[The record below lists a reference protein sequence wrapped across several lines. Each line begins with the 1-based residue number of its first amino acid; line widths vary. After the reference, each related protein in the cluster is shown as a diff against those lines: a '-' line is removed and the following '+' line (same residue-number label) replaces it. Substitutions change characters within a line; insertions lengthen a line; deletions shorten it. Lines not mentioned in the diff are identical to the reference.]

1 MIYRKEEYVQHDEDD
16 SEFPI
21 KQVDMLE
28 SLDGTQKRFIGRAAL
43 NMQTP
48 FGIEQLPI
56 SFEIEADSIEGAFES
71 YVETARPKI
80 EEVKQH
86 IQERLEEARQAEQSR
101 IVTPGEAGLGSSG
114 IVRLD
119 DLRGDS

>member
-21 KQVDMLE
+21 KQVDLLE
-28 SLDGTQKRFIGRAAL
+28 PVGSGEKRFIGRAAL
-43 NMQTP
+43 NVQTP
-48 FGIEQLPI
+48 FGIEQMPV
-56 SFEIEADSIEGAFES
+56 SFEISADSVEAAFEK
-71 YVETARPKI
+71 YVETAKPKI

-86 IQERLEEARQAEQSR
+86 IQDRLEEWRQAQQNR
-101 IVTPGEAGLGSSG
+101 IVTPGEAGSPAGG

-119 DLRGDS
+119 DLRSDS